1 MGDDTDR
8 YWTHSTG
15 SENGSTPRARSLTS
29 MSPAQAGQHRSDW
42 IRTCAQ
48 QVLSSYRKD
57 DFADAAGYSVQLAM
71 VLERY
76 DDAVIRAVTS
86 PATGIQRNCKFPPSI
101 AEFVEFI
108 DEHIRRSTVAST
120 YDQRSREQLRERED
134 IEAHAEPLQ
143 RRREVAARILG
154 EYHAA
159 LTPEAAKPKPD
170 PWQRFS
176 ADDLLRKYPPK
187 HPKQEAAE

>member
-1 MGDDTDR
+1 MDDDTDR
-8 YWTHSTG
+8 YWTRSTG
-15 SENGSTPRARSLTS
+15 SGNGSKPKVPATTTSLARKGLD
-29 MSPAQAGQHRSDW
+29 RSNW
-42 IRTCAQ
+42 IKKCAQ
-48 QVLSSYRKD
+48 LILGSYRRD
-57 DFADAAGYSVQLAM
+57 DFADPESYAVQLGM

-76 DDAVIRAVTS
+76 DDKVIEAVTS

-120 YDQRSREQLRERED
+120 YDQRSREQLREREE

-159 LTPEAAKPKPD
+159 LTPEAAKSKPD